1 MFEFEASSVRFLKI
15 DGVDCAVGV
24 DVARVLGYANP
35 SETVSRVVDTAYK
48 GVCKLQTPGGV
59 QLVTVI
65 FEPGIYQLIFN
76 SKLPLAK
83 EFQHW
88 VFEKVLPS
96 IRKTG
101 SYSVSPDP
109 QVPLKL
115 SLQIL
120 TQATEGW
127 RIPTPL

>member
-1 MFEFEASSVRFLKI
+1 VFEFEALSVRFLKI

-35 SETVSRVVDTAYK
+35 NEAVRDRVDAEYK
-48 GVCKLQTPGGV
+48 GVSKLLTPRGV

-65 FEPGIYQLIFN
+65 FEPGIYQLIFS

-101 SYSVSPDP
+101 NPRSR
-109 QVPLKL
+109 L
-115 SLQIL
+115 
-120 TQATEGW
+120 
-127 RIPTPL
+127 